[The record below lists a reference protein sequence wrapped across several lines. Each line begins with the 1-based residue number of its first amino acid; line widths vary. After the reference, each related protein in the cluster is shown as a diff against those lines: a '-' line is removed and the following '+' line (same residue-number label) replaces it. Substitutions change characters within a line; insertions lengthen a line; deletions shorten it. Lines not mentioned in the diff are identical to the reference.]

1 MTYSAGNTIL
11 AADLNSFISDVEDI
25 FGDNNSGSTAAGALI
40 FGYGESMLQADVSA
54 GNTITAAQWNNLWMM
69 VHRCAGHQGSTVNIG
84 GSVSAGPWSA
94 GDAITID
101 SNIAADI
108 ATIRTNKLNFS
119 AGNMTTANCNAKSG
133 TATWGTTGSSTC
145 VHNYTQTFA
154 SYDAARHFHNQ
165 GGATLFTFSRSGGSS
180 NAQNTAWTDLG
191 TAVGTVTVGVN
202 TTTQSGGGGTTG
214 DSFDDVVG
222 NAGTT
227 RTIFTQA
234 SSGSYASNNYKIECS
249 CNTAKEVFTWTVTF
263 TDGHT
268 NSFFDQVDGTLAST
282 AQDRRATG
290 TYINSAAPS
299 YSAGSF
305 TQS

>member
-11 AADLNSFISDVEDI
+11 AADLNSFIDDVEDI
-25 FGDNNSGSTAAGALI
+25 FGDNNSASTAAGALI
-40 FGYGESMLQADVSA
+40 FGYGESMLQADVSG

-84 GSVSAGPWSA
+84 GSVSAGPFSA
-94 GDAITID
+94 GGAIGIDA
-101 SNIAADI
+101 NIATDI
-108 ATIRTNKLNFS
+108 TTIRNNKLNFHAS
-119 AGNMTTANCNAKSG
+119 SVTTANCNAKSG
-133 TATWGTTGSSTC
+133 TSTWSSSC
-145 VHNYTQTFA
+145 VHSYTQTFA

-165 GGATLFTFSRSGGSS
+165 GGASLFTFSRSGGSS
-180 NAQNTAWTDLG
+180 NNQNTAWTDLG

-202 TTTQSGGGGTTG
+202 TTTQSGSGGTTG

-222 NAGTT
+222 DAGNTK
-227 RTIFTQA
+227 TIFTQA
-234 SSGSYASNNYKIECS
+234 SGGAYASNNYKIQCS
-249 CNTAKEVFTWTVTF
+249 CNAAKEVFTWTVTF

-268 NSFFDQVDGTLAST
+268 NGFFDAVDGTLAST

-305 TQS
+305 SQS

>member
-84 GSVSAGPWSA
+84 GSVSAGPWNA
-94 GDAITID
+94 GDTITID

-133 TATWGTTGSSTC
+133 TATWSSST
-145 VHNYTQTFA
+145 VHSFTQTFA
-154 SYDAARHFHNQ
+154 SYDAARHYHNQ
-165 GGATLFTFSRSGGSS
+165 GGAMLFTASQSGGS
-180 NAQNTAWTDLG
+180 G
-191 TAVGTVTVGVN
+191 TQSSDWATLLSSIGTVTVGVN
-202 TTTQSGGGGTTG
+202 TTTISGSGGTTG

-227 RTIFTQA
+227 RTIYTKA
-234 SSGSYASNNYKIECS
+234 SSGAYASNNYKIECS
-249 CNTAKEVFTWTVTF
+249 CNAAKEVFTWTVTF

-268 NSFFDQVDGTLAST
+268 NGHYDTVNGTLAST
-282 AQDRRATG
+282 AQERRATG
-290 TYINSAAPS
+290 TYINSDAPS

-305 TQS
+305 SQS

>member
-25 FGDNNSGSTAAGALI
+25 FGDNNSASVAAGALI
-40 FGYGESMLQADVSA
+40 FGYGETMLQADVSA
-54 GNTITAAQWNNLWMM
+54 SNTITAAQWNNLWMM
-69 VHRCAGHQGSTVNIG
+69 VHRCAGHQGSTVSIG

-94 GDAITID
+94 GDAIAID
-101 SNIAADI
+101 ANIAADI

-133 TATWGTTGSSTC
+133 TASWSAST
-145 VHNYTQTFA
+145 VHSFTQTFA

-165 GGATLFTFSRSGGSS
+165 GGAMLFTASQSGGS
-180 NAQNTAWTDLG
+180 G
-191 TAVGTVTVGVN
+191 TQSSDWATLLSGIGTVTVGVN
-202 TTTQSGGGGTTG
+202 TTTISGSGGTIGK
-214 DSFDDVVG
+214 SFDDVVG
-222 NAGTT
+222 AAGTT
-227 RTIFTQA
+227 QTIYSKA
-234 SSGSYASNNYKIECS
+234 STGSYASNNYKIECV
-249 CNTAKEVFTWTVTF
+249 CNAAKEVFTWTVTF
-263 TDGHT
+263 TDGHANGFYDT
-268 NSFFDQVDGTLAST
+268 VNGTLAST

>member
-25 FGDNNSGSTAAGALI
+25 FGDNNSASVAAGALI
-40 FGYGESMLQADVSA
+40 FGYGETMLQADVSA
-54 GNTITAAQWNNLWMM
+54 SNTITAAQWNNLWMM
-69 VHRCAGHQGSTVNIG
+69 VHRCAGHQGSSVSIG

-94 GDAITID
+94 GNAIAIDA
-101 SNIAADI
+101 NIATDI

-133 TATWGTTGSSTC
+133 TASWSAST
-145 VHNYTQTFA
+145 VHSFTQTFA

-165 GGATLFTFSRSGGSS
+165 GGAMLFTASQSGGS
-180 NAQNTAWTDLG
+180 G
-191 TAVGTVTVGVN
+191 TQSSDWATLLSGIGTVTIGVN
-202 TTTQSGGGGTTG
+202 TTTISGSGGTIGK
-214 DSFDDVVG
+214 SFDDVVG
-222 NAGTT
+222 AAGTT
-227 RTIFTQA
+227 QTIYSKA
-234 SSGSYASNNYKIECS
+234 STGSYSSNNYKIECV
-249 CNTAKEVFTWTVTF
+249 CNAAKEIYTWTVTF
-263 TDGHT
+263 TDGHSNGFYDT
-268 NSFFDQVDGTLAST
+268 VNGTLAST

-305 TQS
+305 SQS

>member
-11 AADLNSFISDVEDI
+11 AADLNSFIDDVEDI
-25 FGDNNSGSTAAGALI
+25 FGDNNSNSVAAGALI
-40 FGYGESMLQADVSA
+40 FGYGESMLQADVSG

-84 GSVSAGPWSA
+84 GSVSAGPFSA
-94 GDAITID
+94 GNAIAIDA
-101 SNIAADI
+101 NIATDI
-108 ATIRTNKLNFS
+108 TTIRNNKLNFHAS
-119 AGNMTTANCNAKSG
+119 SVTTANCNAKSG
-133 TATWGTTGSSTC
+133 TATWSSSTT
-145 VHNYTQTFA
+145 HSYTQTFA

-180 NAQNTAWTDLG
+180 NNQNTAWTDLG

-202 TTTQSGGGGTTG
+202 TTTQSGSGGTTG

-222 NAGTT
+222 DAGNTK
-227 RTIFTQA
+227 TIFTQA
-234 SSGSYASNNYKIECS
+234 SGGAYASNNYKIQCS
-249 CNTAKEVFTWTVTF
+249 CNAAKEVFTWTVTF

-268 NSFFDQVDGTLAST
+268 NGFFDAVDGTLAST

-305 TQS
+305 SQS